1 MEPPASL
8 ELRYD
13 AVNAPEEFGI
23 LIPECDA
30 ALHGDFVRQVA
41 SLVSR
46 SSSPHVYE
54 ITPASLYNAYS
65 IGWTIRLLSELS
77 RRLAH
82 KNAGTQESLALKK
95 AFGALV
101 HIVHATRA
109 AWLTLPSATAVERRV
124 VAKHGA
130 AKHGACK
137 TWRVSWPTP
146 APTLQLQ
153 NAGELFMLL
162 TTESVRKALLAAEG
176 GAASSFPAARALGLV
191 SLELRV
197 IPSPGR
203 RALGADAPAGP
214 EDDILIC
221 SRVSGVVH
229 QLTAGDRLGTPPA
242 MRLRYADAV
251 PAVTSLARVEAS
263 AGGGAAAVCTFALHT
278 APLDPSGEEATRLS
292 ELSKRLAAQ
301 KQAGVM
307 QLGDG
312 GAIVLVAVHSTS
324 DSAYSLTFL
333 MASCATA
340 GATAGGA
347 AIGAAIGVAPVS
359 DEAPEGLLARACMP
373 PASPPPTLSFPLF
386 GVPGEITR
394 RIEADVGFMP
404 TTNRYQLGTE
414 AASGQSACLSASVSA
429 SPKPIALHMS
439 LRETVQLRDYQQ
451 QVSDAPS

>member
-1 MEPPASL
+1 MEAPASL

-82 KNAGTQESLALKK
+82 KNAARE

-229 QLTAGDRLGTPPA
+229 QLTAGNRLGTPPA

-251 PAVTSLARVEAS
+251 QAVTSLAGVEAS

-312 GAIVLVAVHSTS
+312 GAIVLVAVHATS

-451 QVSDAPS
+451 QVSDAPSF

>member
-1 MEPPASL
+1 MEAPASL

-82 KNAGTQESLALKK
+82 KNAARE

-124 VAKHGA
+124 VAEHGA

-162 TTESVRKALLAAEG
+162 TTKSVRKALLAAEG
-176 GAASSFPAARALGLV
+176 GAASSCQAARASLGLV
-191 SLELRV
+191 SLELWV
-197 IPSPGR
+197 TPSPGR

-229 QLTAGDRLGTPPA
+229 QLTAGNRLGTPPA

-251 PAVTSLARVEAS
+251 QAVTLLAGVEAS

-347 AIGAAIGVAPVS
+347 AIDAAPVS
-359 DEAPEGLLARACMP
+359 DEAPEVLLARACMP

-414 AASGQSACLSASVSA
+414 AASGRSACLSASVSA
-429 SPKPIALHMS
+429 SPKPIALHMN

-451 QVSDAPS
+451 QVSDAPSF